1 MIRVRIHRTRW
12 LIALALVASLGRAAQ
27 DESLAAKRKRWS
39 GSFLYRYSKDFI
51 LDSSCALTDSPKKVD
66 RKALNEIRRSL
77 KDTLNLLVAQ
87 HNASLDRAQHY
98 FSVARRAPANTSITL
113 TNALD
118 EVQFDTGE
126 ENDIQVS
133 SLAVRSM
140 LVGLVSGKVSRA
152 LAERSGDE
160 LSSPPPTTQ
169 KVTAA
174 IEGFCRLVQT
184 GSASDFEK
192 FEDHDPL
199 YAVAIDNMD
208 LLASYSAVLLF
219 ATAHELGHIVL
230 SHVTP
235 EFFASC
241 DQRRRLELQADFY
254 GSYLAYSLITPYELS
269 VRGVGKTIFFPDYSD
284 QFFDLVYN
292 FVGFN
297 RPDSS
302 GCYPYPLNSQRIDVT
317 STARDWAKEDAPALS
332 VQAAKRAKLY
342 VDESQ
347 DLMIRML
354 FNNQF
359 NPYRLR
365 LLVKSGIVARN
376 SSKSPGEQA
385 RGMIHSGCFPRF
397 GLLRIQCHP
406 RL

>member
-1 MIRVRIHRTRW
+1 MIRVRINRIAC
-12 LIALALVASLGRAAQ
+12 LVALALVASLTQAAQ
-27 DESLAAKRKRWS
+27 DDSPAAKRRRWS

-51 LDSSCALTDSPKKVD
+51 LDSSCALADSPKEVD
-66 RKALNEIRRSL
+66 RRALNEIRRSL
-77 KDTLNLLVAQ
+77 KDTLTLLVAQ
-87 HNASLDRAQHY
+87 HNASLDRAQYY
-98 FSVARRAPANTSITL
+98 FSVARRVPANTSITL

-126 ENDIQVS
+126 DNDIQVS

-140 LVGLVSGKVSRA
+140 LVGLVYGKVSRA
-152 LAERSGDE
+152 LAERSGDG
-160 LSSPPPTTQ
+160 LDSSAPTTQ
-169 KVTAA
+169 RVTAA
-174 IEGFCRLVQT
+174 IQGFCRLVQN
-184 GSASDFEK
+184 GSAADFEK

-199 YAVAIDNMD
+199 YSVAIDNMD

-219 ATAHELGHIVL
+219 ATAHELGHIIL
-230 SHVTP
+230 AHVTP

-254 GSYLAYSLITPYELS
+254 GSYLAYSLITPYEAS
-269 VRGVGKTIFFPDYSD
+269 VRGAGKTIFFPDYSD

-302 GCYPYPLNSQRIDVT
+302 GCYPYPPNSQRIDVA
-317 STARDWAKEDAPALS
+317 STARDWAREDAPALS
-332 VQAAKRAKLY
+332 VQAAKRAKLF

-354 FNNQF
+354 FNKQF

-365 LLVKSGIVARN
+365 LLVKSGIVAQN
-376 SSKSPGEQA
+376 SPTKPREQA
-385 RGMIHSGCFPRF
+385 RGMIHSGCSLQF
-397 GLLRIQCHP
+397 GL
-406 RL
+406 